1 MLDSKIWRRRCWL
14 LASAA
19 LLSAC
24 ASTDYGTRAAG
35 DRPSDLTSTEA
46 SLWYQMDNAE
56 ADLRRSGSVVDD
68 PELAGFVSGVLC
80 NVSGD
85 HCDDLNVY
93 VVRNAEFNAF
103 MAPNGMSAVYTGLLL
118 RAEDESQLAAV
129 LAHEFVHFEEN
140 HTLEML
146 GAARNARMTGMV
158 LGVAVGAVG
167 GPMALGDL
175 AAAGGFLSF
184 SREKE
189 TEADIKGMR
198 YMAGAGYNAGS
209 ASLIWQNLQD
219 ELEASGFDRRR
230 RSAGNTG
237 FFDTHPGVEDRIGE
251 LNMRAAEFVP
261 VDTDPV
267 AYRAMIRPFLQDWL
281 DDEIVRRDPERT
293 LHLIERLSALEM
305 DMGVLEYARGRILAL
320 RDDEG
325 DQALAREAFLT
336 SIEHDDAPALSW
348 RGLAEIERAN
358 GQNQSAAD
366 AYEAY
371 LSRAPDAADAALVER
386 LIEDLRG

>member
-1 MLDSKIWRRRCWL
+1 
-14 LASAA
+14 
-19 LLSAC
+19 
-24 ASTDYGTRAAG
+24 
-35 DRPSDLTSTEA
+35 
-46 SLWYQMDNAE
+46 
-56 ADLRRSGSVVDD
+56 
-68 PELAGFVSGVLC
+68 
-80 NVSGD
+80 
-85 HCDDLNVY
+85 
-93 VVRNAEFNAF
+93 
-103 MAPNGMSAVYTGLLL
+103 
-118 RAEDESQLAAV
+118 
-129 LAHEFVHFEEN
+129 
-140 HTLEML
+140 
-146 GAARNARMTGMV
+146 
-158 LGVAVGAVG
+158 
-167 GPMALGDL
+167 MALGDL

-293 LHLIERLSALEM
+293 LHLIERLSALQM

-325 DQALAREAFLT
+325 DQGLAREAFLT